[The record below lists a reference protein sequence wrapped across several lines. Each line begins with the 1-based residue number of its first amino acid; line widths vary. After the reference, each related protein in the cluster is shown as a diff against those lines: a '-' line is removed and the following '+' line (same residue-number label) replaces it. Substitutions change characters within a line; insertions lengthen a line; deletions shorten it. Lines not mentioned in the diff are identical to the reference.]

1 MLTRLSAWRCRDG
14 RRGLSLHWRVGLLL
28 AGLCSV
34 LGIALAAAWQHGT
47 RHSISEEVEA
57 ATRVAAQ
64 WLLVMR
70 DEWVT
75 LSPDAREVRV
85 LTAARQIGRIRAN
98 ALEIHRGDTR
108 LYVSPPSSYKQGR
121 QAPAWFSALLTP
133 PLSPRSMVVGDLE
146 LRLLPDASRAV
157 LDAWDD
163 LVLVAGW
170 GGMLLLALLFAL
182 RWALMRALQPLA
194 AVGQGLEAM
203 GNGRFDTR
211 LPAFAPPELARLSRA
226 FNGMAD
232 RLTQAVNDNVRLETE
247 RELAQCLQQRLSA
260 ERKEIAQELHDE
272 LAQGITGVRALA
284 GAIVQRCA
292 TAPALRV
299 PAEAIIASTGDMQD
313 GVRRILH
320 RLHTPD
326 AWLGAPQA
334 LLQPFCQTWSERH
347 PEIALHTQFAGD
359 LPAVGE
365 DLAACLLRVVQEGLT
380 NVLRHSWA
388 SEVVISLDVQAA
400 HLMLSMTDNGTGR
413 APSAVGFPG
422 SGLGLAGMRERVC
435 RWGGTLE
442 TVSRPAGGFSI
453 QAVFPIFAKE
463 TV

>member
-121 QAPAWFSALLTP
+121 QAPEWFSALLTP
-133 PLSPRSMVVGDLE
+133 SFSPRVMVLGDLE
-146 LRLLPDASRAV
+146 LHLLPDASRAV

-163 LVLVAGW
+163 LMLVAGW
-170 GGMLLLALLFAL
+170 GGMLLLAVLFAL
-182 RWALMRALQPLA
+182 RWALMRALQPLT
-194 AVGQGLEAM
+194 AVGQALEAM
-203 GNGRFDTR
+203 GHGRFDTR

-260 ERKEIAQELHDE
+260 ERQEIAQELHDE

-284 GAIVQRCA
+284 GAIVQRCT
-292 TAPALRV
+292 TAPALRL
-299 PAEAIIASTGDMQD
+299 PAEAIIASTGEMQE

-326 AWLGAPQA
+326 ALLGAPQA
-334 LLQPFCQTWSERH
+334 LLQPFCQSWRERH
-347 PEIALHTQFAGD
+347 PDIALHTQFALD
-359 LPAVGE
+359 LPAVPE
-365 DLAACLLRVVQEGLT
+365 DLSACLLRVVQEGLT
-380 NVLRHSWA
+380 NVLRHSRA
-388 SEVVISLDVQAA
+388 SEVVISLDVQAD
-400 HLMLSMTDNGTGR
+400 HLVLSLTDNGTGR
-413 APSAVGFPG
+413 AASAGCFPG
-422 SGLGLAGMRERVC
+422 SGLGLAGMRERVG